1 MECTIDHGRGKIVNV
16 ATMTPLAVNKPLP
29 SPFLGTTATLVL
41 CAIVPLIVVGTTS
54 ASTGS
59 SVWVPAVVSTIIAG
73 ARFGWIVG
81 SRGRHPFEMT
91 TWLFFY
97 VFGGLAPLVQRM
109 TDVDP
114 STTPNVD
121 HSFDSTAFG
130 IVIATEVALIV
141 GSTMGKPRADVIE
154 QTPRRVV
161 DSRRTSMVSW
171 VLIVLAL
178 GYIAAIGF
186 TTLFTNRTDR
196 GAALS
201 GALSDDAAR
210 TILSALVTLGLLV
223 AVIAQL
229 QVRRERK
236 ARGDK
241 RTSLL
246 LAVSMVLL
254 LLVVNPIGSPR
265 FLFMTVALAL
275 VAALGAFAEIR
286 LYRVISLSG
295 IAALVVLLP
304 ILDSFRRSTSTIRS
318 AGSLDSLTGG
328 DFDAF
333 AQTIN
338 TAWWVETN
346 GLAFG
351 NQLLGVLLFWVPR
364 SMWPGK
370 PVDTGILLGEA
381 KEYGF
386 TNLSAPL
393 PAELYI
399 NAGWFGVIAGALLL
413 GFGMRRWDAR
423 SEQRIQLDGVPTVLG
438 CVIPFYMVMLLR
450 GSLLQAAA
458 NLAVILLAWFFV
470 TRPAPAEEFRA
481 GPVAGRPASTG

>member
-1 MECTIDHGRGKIVNV
+1 M
-16 ATMTPLAVNKPLP
+16 ATTRPLTAGGMLPAPL
-29 SPFLGTTATLVL
+29 LGTVTALVL
-41 CAIVPLIVVGTTS
+41 CIIVPLVVVGTTS

-59 SVWVPAVVSTIIAG
+59 SVWIPALISTIIAG
-73 ARFGWIVG
+73 ARFVWIVG
-81 SRGRHPFEMT
+81 SRERHPFEMT

-130 IVIATEVALIV
+130 IIIATEVALIL
-141 GSTMGKPRADVIE
+141 GSAMGKPRADLLE
-154 QTPRRVV
+154 QHPRRVV
-161 DSRRTSMVSW
+161 DPRRTAVVSFF
-171 VLIVLAL
+171 LILLAL

-201 GALSDDAAR
+201 GALSDDASR

-223 AVIAQL
+223 TVVAQL
-229 QVRRERK
+229 QVRREQK

-241 RTSLL
+241 KPFILISI
-246 LAVSMVLL
+246 SMIL
-254 LLVVNPIGSPR
+254 LLVIVNPVGSPR
-265 FLFMTVALAL
+265 FLLMTVALAL
-275 VAALGAFAEIR
+275 IAALGAFSRMRI
-286 LYRVISLSG
+286 YRIISLTG

-304 ILDSFRRSTSTIRS
+304 ILDSFRRSTTTIRS

-338 TAWWVETN
+338 TAWWVEMN
-346 GLAFG
+346 GLANG
-351 NQLLGVLLFWVPR
+351 NQFLGVLLFWVPR
-364 SMWPGK
+364 SIWPGK

-381 KEYGF
+381 KGYGF

-399 NAGWFGVIAGALLL
+399 NAGWVGVIVGAILL

-423 SEQRIQLDGVPTVLG
+423 SEQRIQIDGVPTVLG

-470 TRPAPAEEFRA
+470 TRATGSEHPPSRQVVDRA
-481 GPVAGRPASTG
+481 TAARR